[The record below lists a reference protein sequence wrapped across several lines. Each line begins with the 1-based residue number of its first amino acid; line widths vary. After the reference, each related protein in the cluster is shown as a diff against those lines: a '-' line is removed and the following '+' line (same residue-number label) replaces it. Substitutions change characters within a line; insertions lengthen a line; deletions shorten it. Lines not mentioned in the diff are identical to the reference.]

1 MSDKSGGFPWGSL
14 AVLLAF
20 AASTQLV
27 PGAFDQLRPTEKER
41 SQPVFE
47 VELEVEARL
56 WEDPFNAV
64 RRHEAERFERC
75 DKLHRE
81 ADKATA
87 CKRAAPSTRQP
98 KVLGRYI
105 FEDYLRQL
113 PNESGAKATAT
124 PAPPASPASAASAS
138 SDAAPIESLRSGFL
152 VMVVMVPG
160 NAFVGAEESR
170 RRTRYALL
178 SGLQSQGYLPE
189 NAERLGLLA
198 LPLVPGAAGDPL
210 DGTGGTLLVPLEV
223 LSSDRLSA
231 QRKEQLDQR
240 PKNELYDRVVVVWIN
255 ETELPSPKLDGLAR
269 ALDALFVG
277 PDGPGK
283 DDRAALTIIGP
294 STTDALRT
302 GLLDLRD
309 ASRRA
314 AALATR
320 AHEPN
325 PPSRKIGGRNKPI
338 PDYCKDET
346 RESPEPRLHRD
357 WIRRDNDRDVPDN
370 RLERGYWLMAHAQ
383 FMNPFSTAPV
393 GMLNV
398 LRNSSPETLQTR
410 LNLDRFLNRQFCRM
424 FDGRFTPALTMTRT
438 IATDDVLLATLVE
451 ELKRRLPERDRR
463 VVVITERDSLYTQ
476 ALQGELERQLTAAG
490 ESDDSDKADKVRKAD
505 KAASSA
511 SSASATGAASPAGNG
526 SAHLVLE
533 EAYFYRG
540 LDGVT
545 TRDTKRE
552 DGKPAQARPGGP
564 DRAAPIEW
572 PESRDQLDYLRGIA
586 RELKSS
592 ETPPGMPP
600 RPIGAIGL
608 LASDVHDK
616 LLILQA
622 LRDTFPDRVFFTT
635 DMDSRLTHPRT
646 QAFTRNLLVA
656 SSLPLTFPRDAGCK
670 TIEAAPPP
678 PAKPARRASDSA
690 TLDGGNPPWRD
701 VYQSSTY
708 LAARLASCRSES
720 CRAAERCAIQQALS
734 APSLYEIGREDAVV
748 LSGYAKE
755 RALGSDSRGW
765 GLASLTL
772 LIIVATGLWIWPGSA
787 AVRAASTTW
796 GLPPGARGVLG
807 LGASGLLILYALV
820 GGLTLGSLIELLWPG
835 TLAPWVIVLAS
846 LVSAVAVH
854 LTTMHAPPFHGP
866 CIDHQEDRRAR
877 QFRRIGLY
885 VPALWAAL
893 AVLAWLQPDDC
904 MDCEPKYWA
913 EGISAWPPHLFHLLA
928 LFCVVWTLDR
938 TWSVAKEGLLSDT
951 RWLALP
957 PPNLRAGRALPLR
970 RLSASWWESFGI
982 FGWTAAEAH
991 DRSGGLDARVLWH
1004 QYVRRASPLPRAL
1017 RVALSYVVVIGAIG
1031 LIYVAWSDGD
1041 VLELPVRGA
1050 SHRLLIGGTLA
1061 LCLAGLPLV
1070 VVTVGDATWLASRF
1084 IRLLGQ
1090 RRSSYPKDSVNKFA
1104 RELGPSHAA
1113 LWETRLARLPEDRAL
1128 PPTAA
1133 SPHRHTLL
1141 DDWIDVQLV
1150 ARRTQLVTPLV
1161 IAPFVVLALLVVGHS
1176 RLFDAW
1182 SVNLPICMAAAAY
1195 LLGALV
1201 LALQL
1206 KRAAEHARE
1215 RALDRMAEDL
1225 RWLQGGPVA
1234 LAPLAGP
1241 FKDLIAAVQ
1250 QERRGAFAP
1259 LFEQPLVKALL
1270 IPLGG
1275 AGGAQLLEY
1284 FLLAK

>member
-87 CKRAAPSTRQP
+87 CKRAAPSTRRP
-98 KVLGRYI
+98 AVLGRYI

-113 PNESGAKATAT
+113 PNESGAKAAAT

-231 QRKEQLDQR
+231 RRKEQLDQR

-314 AALATR
+314 AALPTR
-320 AHEPN
+320 AHDPN
-325 PPSRKIGGRNKPI
+325 QPLPKGGARNKPI
-338 PDYCKDET
+338 PDYCKGRTQDP
-346 RESPEPRLHRD
+346 PEPRLHRD
-357 WIRRDNDRDVPDN
+357 WTRRETNGREVSDNP
-370 RLERGYWLMAHAQ
+370 LERGYWLMAHAQ
-383 FMNPFSTAPV
+383 FMNPFSTAPL

-398 LRNSSPETLQTR
+398 LRNKDPGHLPTHQE
-410 LNLDRFLNRQFCRM
+410 LDGFLNRQFCRM
-424 FDGRFTPALTMTRT
+424 FGGPFKPSLTMTRT

-476 ALQGELERQLTAAG
+476 SLQGELERQLTLPEDFFSG
-490 ESDDSDKADKVRKAD
+490 DI
-505 KAASSA
+505 SS
-511 SSASATGAASPAGNG
+511 SVVGN
-526 SAHLVLE
+526 SWPNHLVPE
-533 EAYFYRG
+533 AAYFFRG

-635 DMDSRLTHPRT
+635 DMDSRLAHPRT

-670 TIEAAPPP
+670 TIEAEPPP
-678 PAKPARRASDSA
+678 PTRPARQTSGTT

-708 LAARLASCRSES
+708 LAARLASCRSED
-720 CRAAERCAIQQALS
+720 CRAAERCALQQALS

-755 RALGSDSRGW
+755 RGLGSDSRGW

-772 LIIVATGLWIWPGSA
+772 LIVVATGLWIWPGSA

-796 GLPPGARGVLG
+796 SLPPGARGVLG
-807 LGASGLLILYALV
+807 LGASSLLILYALV

-835 TLAPWVIVLAS
+835 TLDPRVIVLAS

-893 AVLAWLQPDDC
+893 AFLAWLQPDDC

-1084 IRLLGQ
+1084 IRLLGR

-1113 LWETRLARLPEDRAL
+1113 LWETPLARLPEDRAL
-1128 PPTAA
+1128 PPTAT